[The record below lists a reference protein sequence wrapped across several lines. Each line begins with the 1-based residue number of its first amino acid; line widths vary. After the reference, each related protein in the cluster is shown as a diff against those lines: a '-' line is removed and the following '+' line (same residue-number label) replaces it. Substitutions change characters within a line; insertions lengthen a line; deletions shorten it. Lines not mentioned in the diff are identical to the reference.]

1 MIVSRWGLPS
11 PSAQRG
17 LATWPT
23 DFSRDIKPIPCHSHN
38 DYWRHVP
45 LYDALAAGCTG
56 VEADVWSS
64 SKLEDDLYVG
74 HDHNSLKS
82 ERTLKS
88 LYIDPLLTILNNQ
101 NKPSPLFSPNQTSL
115 LPSSIDP
122 KVGIF
127 DSSPSTS
134 LTLLIDLKTAAD
146 TTFPIVLA
154 ALQPLLQANYL
165 TTYSPNTGIIPG
177 PITVVATGNTKFTA
191 NILSPANTDPIRS
204 IFFDAPLPALSDLNP
219 SAEDLLYSTDNSY
232 YASVSFSE
240 AISTDHFM
248 QMTDKQVEK
257 VRKQIQAAKA
267 KGLVSRYWDTP
278 DWPQGKTREVWG
290 VLKRAGVGVFSTD
303 HLATFQ
309 EFWDGEGDA
318 E

>member
-17 LATWPT
+17 LAAWPT

-127 DSSPSTS
+127 DTSPSTS

-165 TTYSPNTGIIPG
+165 TTYSTTTGIIPG

-204 IFFDAPLPALSDLNP
+204 IFFDAPLPALSDPNP
-219 SAEDLLYSTDNSY
+219 SAEDLFYSTDNSY
-232 YASVSFSE
+232 YASVSFSK
-240 AISTDHFM
+240 AISRDHFM
-248 QMTDKQVEK
+248 QMTDKQIEK

-267 KGLVSRYWDTP
+267 KGL
-278 DWPQGKTREVWG
+278 
-290 VLKRAGVGVFSTD
+290 
-303 HLATFQ
+303 
-309 EFWDGEGDA
+309 
-318 E
+318 